1 MVSGFLLKSIMHVKK
16 IGLAVLGL
24 SLFLPALGQDSI
36 MNCTDS
42 TFCVPAVSG
51 MPRSKGIIIRREQ
64 IMDYSIRSNS
74 RSDLIKSGRG
84 EVSSNRRLEFKLRL
98 PVISKP
104 NFALAV
110 GVHYNV
116 EEYKFEPP
124 QSQEYPLYKS
134 LEDKSLK
141 SIGGS
146 VYVVKPWRGKRY
158 FLLRASGDLNGDYGM
173 SQYSK
178 KNFLQFSIAPLIGW
192 KKNENVSYAFGIA
205 YGYNFGRP
213 VISPLI
219 SYNRSFNRN
228 WGLETMLPTKVKVRY
243 TLNDKTLFFAS
254 TELNGARYNIH
265 LNDSLLATKVNL
277 YLQKSEIR
285 YLLTFEREI
294 HDWLWFSLEAGM
306 RSNINFSLS
315 DNTGPARH
323 AMIRNKLNHAML
335 VSFSFFAVA
344 PKKFLKN

>member
-1 MVSGFLLKSIMHVKK
+1 
-16 IGLAVLGL
+16 
-24 SLFLPALGQDSI
+24 
-36 MNCTDS
+36 
-42 TFCVPAVSG
+42 
-51 MPRSKGIIIRREQ
+51 
-64 IMDYSIRSNS
+64 
-74 RSDLIKSGRG
+74 
-84 EVSSNRRLEFKLRL
+84 
-98 PVISKP
+98 
-104 NFALAV
+104 
-110 GVHYNV
+110 
-116 EEYKFEPP
+116 
-124 QSQEYPLYKS
+124 
-134 LEDKSLK
+134 
-141 SIGGS
+141 
-146 VYVVKPWRGKRY
+146 VVKPWRGKRY

-265 LNDSLLATKVNL
+265 LNDSLLATKGNL

>member
-1 MVSGFLLKSIMHVKK
+1 MVSGFLLKSTKCLLK
-16 IGLAVLGL
+16 IAPAVFSL
-24 SLFLPALGQDSI
+24 SLFFPAMGQESI
-36 MNCTDS
+36 ANCTDS

-51 MPRSKGIIIRREQ
+51 MPRSKGIIIRQER

-74 RSDLIKSGRG
+74 KSDLIQSGRG
-84 EVSSNRRLEFKLRL
+84 EVSSNRRWEFKLRL
-98 PVISKP
+98 PVVSKP

-124 QSQEYPLYKS
+124 QNQEYPLYKS
-134 LEDKSLK
+134 LEDKSLR

-146 VYVVKPWRGKRY
+146 VYIVKPWRGKRY

-173 SQYSK
+173 NQYSK
-178 KNFLQFSIAPLIGW
+178 RNFLQFSIAPLIGW
-192 KKNENVSYAFGIA
+192 KKNANTSYAFGFA
-205 YGYNFGRP
+205 YAYNFGRP

-219 SYNRSFNRN
+219 SYNHSFNRN
-228 WGLETMLPTKVKVRY
+228 WGIETMLPTKVKVRY

-265 LNDSLLATKVNL
+265 LNDSLLATKGNL
-277 YLQKSEIR
+277 YLRKSEIR
-285 YLLTFEREI
+285 YLLSFEREI

-315 DNTGPARH
+315 DNNGPARH
-323 AMIRNKLNHAML
+323 AMIRNRLNHAML
-335 VSFSFFAVA
+335 VSFSLFAVA
-344 PKKFLKN
+344 PRKLLKN